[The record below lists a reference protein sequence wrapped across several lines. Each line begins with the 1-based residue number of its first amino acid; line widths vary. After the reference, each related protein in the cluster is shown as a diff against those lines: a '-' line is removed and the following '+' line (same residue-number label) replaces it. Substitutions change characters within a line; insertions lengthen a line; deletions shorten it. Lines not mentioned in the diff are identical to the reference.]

1 MDHSAGCRAELLA
14 KIQRREA
21 CVAVLGLGYVG
32 LPLVRAFT
40 RAGLPTIGYDIDQ
53 AKIDALNEG
62 RDYLQH
68 PAPGLAKEL
77 LHSGRFGATSD
88 PADLVF
94 ADALLVCVPTPLNNN
109 REPDLSYVERTI
121 DTISAVLAPG
131 RLVVLESTTYP
142 GTTREIVLPRLES
155 AGLRAGDN
163 LFVAFSPEREDPGSP
178 GRSTQSIPK
187 LVGGVDDAS
196 TEVATALYRTA
207 IETVVPVGSA
217 EVGEAAKLLENV
229 YRSVNIAL
237 VNETKLILEKLGI
250 DPLEVI
256 DAAATKPF
264 GFQRFDPGPGLG
276 GHCIPI
282 DPYYLAWCAR
292 RAGIDARFVE
302 LAGEINGAMPGHVVA
317 RLEEA
322 LRERGSALDSANIL
336 VLGLAYKKNID
347 DVRESPSAEI
357 IRMLK
362 SAGAV
367 VEYSDPHIP
376 ATHPGRKGD
385 LAMSSVDL
393 TPERLAHADAVV
405 IATDHDAF
413 DWSMIGEHA
422 RLIVDTRGRMRSIAN
437 VRGEVVTA

>member
-1 MDHSAGCRAELLA
+1 MDHLSQLRG
-14 KIQRREA
+14 KIERREA

-53 AKIDALNEG
+53 SKIDALNEG
-62 RDYLQH
+62 RDYLKH
-68 PAPGLAKEL
+68 PAPGLAKQL

-88 PADLVF
+88 PQDLAY
-94 ADALLVCVPTPLNNN
+94 ADALLVCVPTPLDEN
-109 REPDLSYVERTI
+109 REPDLTFVERTTDAI
-121 DTISAVLAPG
+121 AGALKPG
-131 RLVVLESTTYP
+131 RLVILESTTYP
-142 GTTREIVLPRLES
+142 GTTRDVVLPRLER
-155 AGLRAGDN
+155 AGLKLGED

-187 LVGGVDDAS
+187 LVGGVDEPS
-196 TEVATALYRTA
+196 TELATVLYRCA
-207 IETVVPVGSA
+207 IETVIPVFSA
-217 EVGEAAKLLENV
+217 EVAEAAKLLENV

-237 VNETKLILEKLGI
+237 VNEMKLILETLGI

-282 DPYYLAWCAR
+282 DPYYLAWRAR
-292 RAGIDARFVE
+292 EAGIDARFVE
-302 LAGEINGAMPGHVVA
+302 LAGEINCAMPAHVVD
-317 RLEEA
+317 RLGQA
-322 LRERGSALDSANIL
+322 LHDKGSALDGSNVI

-357 IRMLK
+357 IRLLRG
-362 SAGAV
+362 AGAKV
-367 VEYSDPHIP
+367 SYSDPHIER
-376 ATHPGRKGD
+376 THAGRKGD
-385 LAMSSVDL
+385 LEMASIEL
-393 TPERLAHADAVV
+393 TPERLARADGVI

-413 DWSMIGEHA
+413 DWAMIGENA
-422 RLIVDTRGRMRSIAN
+422 RLIVDTRGRMRTLEG
-437 VRGEVVTA
+437 VRAEVVSA

>member
-1 MDHSAGCRAELLA
+1 MTHLNELRGR
-14 KIQRREA
+14 IQRREA

-53 AKIDALNEG
+53 KKIDALNAG

-68 PAPGLAKEL
+68 PAPGLAREL

-88 PADLVF
+88 PADLAH
-94 ADALLVCVPTPLNNN
+94 ADALLVCVPTPLDER

-121 DTISAVLAPG
+121 EAIAGVAPPG

-142 GTTREIVLPRLES
+142 GTTRDVVLPRLE
-155 AGLRAGDN
+155 RAGRRLGED

-178 GRSTQSIPK
+178 GRSTRSIPK
-187 LVGGVDDAS
+187 LVGGLDEPS
-196 TEVATALYRTA
+196 TRVACELYRTA
-207 IETVVPVGSA
+207 IATVVPVSSA
-217 EVGEAAKLLENV
+217 EVAEAAKLLENV

-237 VNETKLILEKLGI
+237 VNEMKLILEKLGI

-282 DPYYLAWCAR
+282 DPYYLAWRAR

-302 LAGEINGAMPGHVVA
+302 LAGEINCAMPAHVVD
-317 RLEEA
+317 RLGEA
-322 LRERGSALDSANIL
+322 LRRRGSALDGADVI

-357 IRMLK
+357 IRLLRA
-362 SAGAV
+362 AGARV
-367 VEYSDPHIP
+367 CYSDPHI
-376 ATHPGRKGD
+376 ARTHPGRKGD
-385 LAMSSVDL
+385 LAMESVEL
-393 TPERLAHADAVV
+393 TPERLEAADAVI

-413 DWSMIGEHA
+413 DWGRIAEHA
-422 RLIVDTRGRMRSIAN
+422 GLIVDTRGRMRRVEG
-437 VRGEVVTA
+437 VRGEVVSA